1 MESIN
6 EKILISKDEILNMW
20 SEPTEKSPELFWLEI
35 QKKANITN
43 TKYIFEQP
51 KNINITDYK
60 GFILDKDTKE
70 KLFFRA
76 WMDGIDRIHLIKGL
90 NDPNYEFKYDLNEPI
105 YICNYCKSPFSC
117 SLHKEQHIE
126 ICKFI
131 NKY

>member
-70 KLFFRA
+70 KLFVRA
-76 WMDGIDRIHLIKGL
+76 WMELT
-90 NDPNYEFKYDLNEPI
+90 E
-105 YICNYCKSPFSC
+105 YI
-117 SLHKEQHIE
+117 
-126 ICKFI
+126 
-131 NKY
+131 